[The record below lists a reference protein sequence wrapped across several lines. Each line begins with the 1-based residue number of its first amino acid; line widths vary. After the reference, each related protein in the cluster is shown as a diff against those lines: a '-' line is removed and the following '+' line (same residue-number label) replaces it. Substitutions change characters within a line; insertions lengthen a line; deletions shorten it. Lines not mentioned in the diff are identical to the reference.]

1 MANKKSNFRNVTIE
15 MAVKK
20 SIIYFPFADW
30 AVIKT
35 DKKML
40 N

>member
-1 MANKKSNFRNVTIE
+1 MADEKSNFCNVTIE

-20 SIIYFPFADW
+20 SIIYFPFADC
-30 AVIKT
+30 AVIKN